1 MGAGKYRLGVGIFL
15 GFLAVFSFIP
25 LHLGSGDSVQ
35 ARDTESVITSVTPGL
50 PSGVEVGI
58 LGGDALFHVQ
68 SLNHEVMIPGYENE
82 PYLKITKD
90 NKVFINDGSTT
101 AFLNGSRYG
110 NVDLSQFSKTDDP
123 QWRLI
128 ATDGSAMWHDHRV
141 HWMSPKPPAAIDAEG
156 TVLEWKVPSP
166 PPSPTRPTPF

>member
-1 MGAGKYRLGVGIFL
+1 MEDGGGEVPSRRGHFPRISSSVFFHSAPPWFWRQRAGARHRICHYFC
-15 GFLAVFSFIP
+15 
-25 LHLGSGDSVQ
+25 DS
-35 ARDTESVITSVTPGL
+35 RITQWSR
-50 PSGVEVGI
+50 SRN

-90 NKVFINDGSTT
+90 NKVFVNDGSTT

-141 HWMSPKPPAAIDAEG
+141 H
-156 TVLEWKVPSP
+156 
-166 PPSPTRPTPF
+166 